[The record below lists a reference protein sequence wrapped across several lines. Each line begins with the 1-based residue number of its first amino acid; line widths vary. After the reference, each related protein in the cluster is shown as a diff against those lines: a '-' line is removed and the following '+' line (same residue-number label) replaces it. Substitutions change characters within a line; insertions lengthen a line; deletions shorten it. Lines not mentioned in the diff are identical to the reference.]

1 MGSWTNKQSHFLCH
15 CISSCT
21 ENHQK
26 SHSQDLWNSPLM
38 PHQRNLRLQWSQKY
52 MTLDMSCVLFTEE
65 KGRLL
70 TDLMVGQM
78 VGSLSEMSVTNIY
91 DMNIRVEES
100 CCGLVSLETDV
111 GPVIV
116 PEVFKV
122 ITATYCNLL
131 KEVMG
136 PWLDYIPPS
145 LLRILSIHVWQCF
158 FLLCQ
163 GHPSSYS
170 IDGKRLMVW
179 PPASLDLGSQ
189 PYRKSLVEN

>member
-1 MGSWTNKQSHFLCH
+1 
-15 CISSCT
+15 
-21 ENHQK
+21 
-26 SHSQDLWNSPLM
+26 
-38 PHQRNLRLQWSQKY
+38 

-131 KEVMG
+131 KEVMD

-145 LLRILSIHVWQCF
+145 LLRTLVFMCDNAF
-158 FLLCQ
+158 
-163 GHPSSYS
+163 SYS
-170 IDGKRLMVW
+170 ARGTQVLT
-179 PPASLDLGSQ
+179 A
-189 PYRKSLVEN
+189 